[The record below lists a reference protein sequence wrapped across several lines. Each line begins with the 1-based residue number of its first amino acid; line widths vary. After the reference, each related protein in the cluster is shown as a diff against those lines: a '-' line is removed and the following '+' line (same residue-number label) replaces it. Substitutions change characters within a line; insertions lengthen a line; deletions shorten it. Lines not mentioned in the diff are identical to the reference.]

1 LTISEE
7 ETNNDIINKIL
18 ITVFVEVESSSAVEA
33 TTVPGSPNKT
43 SGFRMISRNEDSS
56 AGAENGK
63 RTQYEEFHMSLSHES
78 IRYA

>member
-1 LTISEE
+1 LTFSEE

-43 SGFRMISRNEDSS
+43 SGFRMINRNEDSSS

-63 RTQYEEFHMSLSHES
+63 KTQYEEFHAFVS
-78 IRYA
+78 